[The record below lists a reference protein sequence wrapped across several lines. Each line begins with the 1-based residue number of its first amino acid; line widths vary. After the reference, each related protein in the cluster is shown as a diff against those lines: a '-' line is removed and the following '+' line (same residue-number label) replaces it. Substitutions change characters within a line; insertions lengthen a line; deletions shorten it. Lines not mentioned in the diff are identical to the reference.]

1 MTETSF
7 KAFDYKTGKP
17 IHIAAENGYITDVL
31 KCNENLDSDL
41 MIAPGLVDMQINGY
55 KGIDLNKEDLKV
67 DLVRRMTE
75 LLWGQGITAY
85 YPTIITNSDD
95 TISRLLSVIAEACV
109 KYPEIGA
116 SIGGIHLEGP
126 FLSMED
132 GPRGAH
138 PKQYIK
144 APDWELFSAWQ
155 KCANGKIKMITL
167 APELE
172 GAIEF
177 IKKCVATG
185 VVVAIGHT
193 AATPLQIKQAVE
205 AGATI
210 STHLGNASHQLL
222 PRHQNYI
229 WEQLATE
236 SLWSTFI
243 ADGFHL
249 PVSLLKVFLKMKSNK
264 AILIS
269 DATAFAGLSPGSYTT
284 HIGGDVELDD
294 QGRLFMKDHPNML
307 AGSAHSLPWCID
319 HLVKENILRLQ
330 EAWDL
335 ASLAPTQFFAKETI
349 AAFEVGKPADLV
361 LFKNSKQGIQV
372 FETIKSGEVVFS
384 K

>member
-17 IHIAAENGYITDVL
+17 IHIVTENGYITDVL

-55 KGIDLNKEDLKV
+55 KGIDLNKEDLEV
-67 DLVRRMTE
+67 DSVRRMTE

-109 KYPEIGA
+109 KYPEIAA

-177 IKKCVATG
+177 IKKCAATG

-249 PVSLLKVFLKMKSNK
+249 PASLLKVFLKMKSNK

-319 HLVKENILRLQ
+319 HLVRENILRLQ

-349 AAFEVGKPADLV
+349 AAFEVGKSADLV

-372 FETIKSGEVVFS
+372 FKTIKSGAVVFT